1 VISTDSRE
9 QEDKM
14 VTRRDKLS
22 AAFGRGVWGFAAAAA
37 LLIGLVVMS
46 SSSSVF
52 AKKYVYPEAMKQDV
66 ADDYHGT
73 RIADPYRW
81 LEDSDSPETVA
92 WVTKENELTR
102 QFIDGYPER
111 DAVEQR
117 LTKLWNYPKYSLP
130 NKEGDRYFFSKNDG
144 LQNQSVLYMVKS
156 LNGEPTVLIDPNKL
170 SADGT
175 VALSGI
181 NYTEDGKMMTYAVSA
196 SGSDWQEIK
205 VKDIDT
211 GKDNG
216 DVLKWCRF
224 SGIGWKKDKS
234 GFWYNRFPAEGEVPE
249 EDRSNYNKVY
259 WHQLGTPQEQD
270 PLVYEDK
277 INKELGFSPYV
288 TEDGDYLVL
297 YVYHGTDP
305 KNGIYFR
312 KTDSNGEFSKLFE
325 LGEAMYTP
333 IDNIGSTVY
342 VHTDLD
348 APRGR
353 VIAVDLNKPGKENW
367 KELIPQKPEVIDNV
381 TMVNNELVVSYMQDA
396 HHRLMIFGKDGKFR
410 REIELPTIGT
420 VSGVAGDRSDTEMFF
435 GFVSFTYPYTAF
447 RYDFKTDKVEV
458 FRKPEIDFDGTQFET
473 KQVFYPSKD
482 GTKIPMFIT
491 HKKGMKLDGNNP
503 TLLYGYGGFNISMTP
518 SFSIG
523 RILWM
528 ENGGVYAVAC
538 LRGGNEY
545 GEEWHQQGVL
555 DRKQNVF
562 DDFIAGAEYLI
573 NEKYTQTKLL
583 AINGGSNG
591 GLLTAA
597 CTVQRPDL
605 YGAVVCQVPVID
617 MLRYHKF
624 TVGRYWVSDY
634 GNAEENPKDFEYMI
648 KYSPLHNV
656 KPGFKSPPILITS
669 ADTDDRVVPAHA
681 KKFAAM
687 LQANDAGDNPILLR
701 VETKA
706 GHGAGKPTSKQI
718 EESADIYSF
727 LFKVMN
733 VKPLPF

>member
-1 VISTDSRE
+1 
-9 QEDKM
+9 M
-14 VTRRDKLS
+14 VTRRDKRS
-22 AAFGRGVWGFAAAAA
+22 AACGRGVWGFAAAAA
-37 LLIGLVVMS
+37 LLTGLVVMS
-46 SSSSVF
+46 SSISAF

-66 ADDYHGT
+66 VDDYHGT
-73 RIADPYRW
+73 QIADPYRW

-92 WVTKENELTR
+92 WVTKENDLTR
-102 QFIDGYPER
+102 QYIDSYPKR
-111 DAVEQR
+111 DAIEQR

-130 NKEGDRYFFSKNDG
+130 KKQGDSYFFTKNDG
-144 LQNQSVLYMVKS
+144 LQNQAVLYVQKS
-156 LNGEPTVLIDPNKL
+156 LDGEAKVVIDPNTL

-175 VALSGI
+175 IALSGT
-181 NYTEDGKMMTYAVSA
+181 NYTEDGKLMAYALSA
-196 SGSDWQEIK
+196 SGSDWQEMH
-205 VKDIDT
+205 VRDIAS

-216 DVLKWCRF
+216 DLLKWCRF
-224 SGIGWKKDKS
+224 SGVGWKKDNS
-234 GFWYNRFPAEGEVPE
+234 GFWYNRFPAEGEVAE

-259 WHQLGTPQEQD
+259 WHQLGTPQSQD

-277 INKELGFSPYV
+277 TNKELGFSPYV

-305 KNGIYFR
+305 KNGIYYKR
-312 KTDSNGEFSKLFE
+312 TDGKGDWVRLIEHN
-325 LGEAMYTP
+325 EAMFTP
-333 IDNIGSTVY
+333 IDNVGTIWY
-342 VHTDLD
+342 VQTDLD

-353 VIAVDLNKPGKENW
+353 VVAIDVANPARENW
-367 KELIPQKPEVIDNV
+367 KEIIPQKTEVIDNV
-381 TMVNNELVVSYMQDA
+381 TMVNGELVVAYLQDA
-396 HHRLMIFGKDGKFR
+396 HHRLMIFAKDGKFR

-420 VSGVAGDRSDTEMFF
+420 VGGVSGKRTETEMFF
-435 GFVSFTYPYTAF
+435 SFTSYTYPTTSF
-447 RYDFKTDKVEV
+447 RYDFKTDKVAV
-458 FRKPEIDFDGTQFET
+458 FRKPEVDFDGAQFET

-491 HKKGMKLDGNNP
+491 HKKGIKLDGTNP

-518 SFSIG
+518 NFSVG
-523 RILWM
+523 RVMWM
-528 ENGGVYAVAC
+528 ENGGIYAVAC

-562 DDFIAGAEYLI
+562 DDFIAAAEYLVK
-573 NEKYTQTKLL
+573 EKYTQTKLL

-597 CTVQRPDL
+597 CTVQRPEL
-605 YGAVVCQVPVID
+605 FGAVVCQVPVID

-634 GNAEENPKDFEYMI
+634 GNAEENQKDFEYMI

-656 KPGFKSPPILITS
+656 KPGFKCPPMLITS
-669 ADTDDRVVPAHA
+669 ADTDDRVVPSHA
-681 KKFAAM
+681 KKFAAT

-727 LFKVMN
+727 LFKTLN
-733 VKPLPF
+733 VKPLTV

>member
-1 VISTDSRE
+1 
-9 QEDKM
+9 M
-14 VTRRDKLS
+14 VTRRGERS
-22 AAFGRGVWGFAAAAA
+22 RGPWWFTASLA
-37 LLIGLVVMS
+37 LLIGLVVMAGS
-46 SSSSVF
+46 NSVF
-52 AKKYVYPEAMKQDV
+52 AKKWAYPDAVKQDV
-66 ADDYHGT
+66 VDEYHGT
-73 RIADPYRW
+73 KIADPYRW
-81 LEDSDSPETVA
+81 LEDPDSKETVD

-102 QFIDGYPER
+102 SFIDSYAKR
-111 DAVEQR
+111 DAIEQR

-130 NKEGDRYFFSKNDG
+130 NKEGDRYFFTKNDG
-144 LQNQSVLYMVKS
+144 LQNQAVLYMVKS

-196 SGSDWQEIK
+196 SGSDWQE
-205 VKDIDT
+205 VHVRDIDA
-211 GKDNG
+211 GKDT
-216 DVLKWCRF
+216 DDLLKWCRF

-234 GFWYNRFPAEGEVPE
+234 GFWYNRFPAEGEVAE

-259 WHQLGTPQEQD
+259 WHQLGTTQD
-270 PLVYEDK
+270 KDVLVYEDK
-277 INKELGFSPYV
+277 ANKEIGFSPYV
-288 TEDGDYLVL
+288 TEDGEYLML

-312 KTDSNGEFSKLFE
+312 KTSDSTGPFTHLFE
-325 LGEAMYTP
+325 LNEAMYTP
-333 IDNIGSTVY
+333 VDNIGSTVY
-342 VHTDLD
+342 VHTDAD

-381 TMVNNELVVSYMQDA
+381 TMVNNELVVSYMKDA
-396 HHRLMIFGKDGKFR
+396 HHQLMIFDKDGKFR

-420 VSGVAGDRSDTEMFF
+420 VQGVAGDREDTDMFF
-435 GFVSFTYPYTAF
+435 GFVSYTYPFTAF

-458 FRKPEIDFDGTQFET
+458 FRKPDIDFDGSKFES
-473 KQVFYPSKD
+473 KQVFYQSKD

-491 HKKGMKLDGNNP
+491 YKKGTKLDGNNP

-518 SFSIG
+518 TFSIG
-523 RILWM
+523 RVMWM
-528 ENGGVYAVAC
+528 ENGGIYAVAC

-545 GEEWHQQGVL
+545 GEEWHQGGVL

-562 DDFIAGAEYLI
+562 DDFIAAGEYLI
-573 NEKYTQTKLL
+573 KEKYTQTKYL

-605 YGAVVCQVPVID
+605 WGAVVCQVPVID

-634 GNAEENPKDFEYMI
+634 GNAEENAKDFAYMI

-656 KPGFKSPPILITS
+656 KPGFKSPPMLITS

-681 KKFAAM
+681 KKFAAT

-718 EESADIYSF
+718 EESADIYAF
-727 LFKVMN
+727 LFKIMN
-733 VKPLPF
+733 IKPLTV

>member
-1 VISTDSRE
+1 
-9 QEDKM
+9 
-14 VTRRDKLS
+14 
-22 AAFGRGVWGFAAAAA
+22 
-37 LLIGLVVMS
+37 
-46 SSSSVF
+46 
-52 AKKYVYPEAMKQDV
+52 MKQDV
-66 ADDYHGT
+66 VDDYHGT
-73 RIADPYRW
+73 QIADPYRW

-92 WVTKENELTR
+92 WVTKENDLTR
-102 QFIDGYPER
+102 QYIDSYPKR
-111 DAVEQR
+111 DAIEQR

-130 NKEGDRYFFSKNDG
+130 KKQGDSYFFTKNDG
-144 LQNQSVLYMVKS
+144 LQNQAVLYVQKS
-156 LNGEPTVLIDPNKL
+156 LDGEAKVVIDPNTL

-175 VALSGI
+175 IALSGT
-181 NYTEDGKMMTYAVSA
+181 NYTEDGKLMAYALSA
-196 SGSDWQEIK
+196 SGSDWQEMH
-205 VKDIDT
+205 VRDIAS

-216 DVLKWCRF
+216 DLLKWCRF
-224 SGIGWKKDKS
+224 SGVGWKKDNS
-234 GFWYNRFPAEGEVPE
+234 GFWYNRFPAEGEVAE

-259 WHQLGTPQEQD
+259 WHQLGTPQSQD

-277 INKELGFSPYV
+277 TNKELGFSPYV

-305 KNGIYFR
+305 KNGIYYKR
-312 KTDSNGEFSKLFE
+312 TDGKGDWVRLIEHN
-325 LGEAMYTP
+325 EAMFTP
-333 IDNIGSTVY
+333 IDNVGTIWY
-342 VHTDLD
+342 VQTDLD

-353 VIAVDLNKPGKENW
+353 VVAIDVANPARENW
-367 KELIPQKPEVIDNV
+367 KEIIPQKTEVIDNV
-381 TMVNNELVVSYMQDA
+381 TMVNGELVVAYLQDA
-396 HHRLMIFGKDGKFR
+396 HHRLMIFAKDGKFR

-420 VSGVAGDRSDTEMFF
+420 VGGVSGKRTETEMFF
-435 GFVSFTYPYTAF
+435 SFTSYTYPTTSF
-447 RYDFKTDKVEV
+447 RYDFKTDKVAV
-458 FRKPEIDFDGTQFET
+458 FRKPEVDFDGAQFET

-491 HKKGMKLDGNNP
+491 HKKGIKLDGTNP

-518 SFSIG
+518 NFSVG
-523 RILWM
+523 RVMWM
-528 ENGGVYAVAC
+528 ENGGIYAVAC

-562 DDFIAGAEYLI
+562 DDFIAAAEYLVK
-573 NEKYTQTKLL
+573 EKYTQTKLL

-597 CTVQRPDL
+597 CTVQRPEL
-605 YGAVVCQVPVID
+605 FGAVVCQVPVID

-634 GNAEENPKDFEYMI
+634 GNAEENQKDFEYMI

-656 KPGFKSPPILITS
+656 KPGFKCPPMLITS
-669 ADTDDRVVPAHA
+669 ADTDDRVVPSHA
-681 KKFAAM
+681 KKFAAT

-727 LFKVMN
+727 LFKTLN
-733 VKPLPF
+733 VKPLTV